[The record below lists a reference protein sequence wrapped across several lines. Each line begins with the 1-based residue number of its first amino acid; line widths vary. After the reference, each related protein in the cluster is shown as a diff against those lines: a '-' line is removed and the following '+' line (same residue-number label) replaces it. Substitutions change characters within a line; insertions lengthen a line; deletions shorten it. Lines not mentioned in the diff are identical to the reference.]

1 MQKPNLFSK
10 PPSADWLEF
19 WSGARDQ
26 IPILVGVLPAGLI
39 FGALGKGAGLTA
51 AVVLGFS
58 LFVFAGSAQFV
69 ALGLAVAGAPPLVI
83 ILAIF
88 VVNLRHALYSATFSE
103 PLAELPKRWKIAL
116 SWLLT
121 DEAFAVASVRF
132 RKPDK
137 GNAHWYMLGTGL
149 ALWATW
155 QLSTA
160 VGIALGAGLP
170 DSWHLDF
177 ALPLTFLA
185 LLIPSITDGP
195 TRLSALASA
204 VLAVGVG
211 GLPYRS
217 GLLIAVIVAVGFGLW
232 SENRLGTIMARSRT

>member
-1 MQKPNLFSK
+1 MERSK
-10 PPSADWLEF
+10 GDRLQRPANWQEF

-39 FGALGKGAGLTA
+39 FGALGKGAGLA
-51 AVVLGFS
+51 SIVVQGFS
-58 LFVFAGSAQFV
+58 FLVFAGSAQFV
-69 ALGLAVAGAPPLVI
+69 ALGLIVTGAPPLVI

-88 VVNLRHALYSATFSE
+88 IVNLRHALYSATFSE
-103 PLAELPKRWKIAL
+103 RLAQLPTRWKIPL

-132 RKPDK
+132 NKPEKKD
-137 GNAHWYMLGTGL
+137 AHWYLLGTGL

-160 VGIALGAGLP
+160 VGIALGAGVP
-170 DSWHLDF
+170 ESWHLDF

-185 LLIPSITDGP
+185 LLTPSITDGP
-195 TRLSALASA
+195 TRLAAVVSA
-204 VLAVGVG
+204 VLAIGLG
-211 GLPYRS
+211 DLPYRAGLMLAVILS
-217 GLLIAVIVAVGFGLW
+217 VFVGLLAA
-232 SENRLGTIMARSRT
+232 NRRANAAKPGDP